1 MVKVSGYFLWEML
14 EGRELFRNRT
24 RGEFN
29 RNSQEHKGIMTEIYS
44 NASPRLKEL
53 CQEEAERMNKDKK
66 EEKNYAKALGN
77 LRAQLTRL
85 TAGGSRARLT
95 TPKKAATP
103 KEPPANL
110 SLAEFLASLEEH
122 EELKVEKTSS
132 QLEMSNVY
140 KVPSCTYTVETAPE
154 CLTYMSREGVNWR
167 RVSNSTQFTCDLRSR
182 TRELKSP
189 ENPFN
194 TRFFFLSLFPHTIAF
209 YKDHLLVSPF
219 EISLTEF
226 SFSQGITDQKI
237 WFCRFDLHKVYGE
250 EGEKGIP
257 EWNKVEIAHMERC
270 IGRPVFPNE
279 RSWSIK
285 DPDVVWK
292 EMLEFLGKR
301 KQENSKIIYDVE
313 QHNYIMPAVHYL
325 AHYKDDL
332 ETPDQ
337 LNTFMHLLLCV
348 QDLALSFNRLFG
360 TCKDLHPFAVD
371 RFFVRPLK
379 PLDNRFYCSKH
390 DIFKGHNNENGR
402 LHCPL
407 AHAARM
413 VHSLYHF
420 AMICRFDQFSFH
432 PTKHTYCRSL
442 DLNELYSM
450 GSTFSLPTQAELTLP
465 VAAPETTA
473 PCGRVWSVEDYMMK
487 SLQEMK
493 TMEMQTRNGQ
503 EALQNDGPNGQM
515 EQRNGNR
522 FNPRFVPQNLHAALR
537 AEGFTANQHPQRP
550 VTYRDE
556 QPSYLSKT
564 GNRRMEM

>member
-44 NASPRLKEL
+44 KASPRLKEL

-66 EEKNYAKALGN
+66 EGKNYAKALGN

-85 TAGGSRARLT
+85 TAEGSRPRLT
-95 TPKKAATP
+95 TSKRAATP
-103 KEPPANL
+103 KELPANL

-122 EELKVEKTSS
+122 EELKV
-132 QLEMSNVY
+132 
-140 KVPSCTYTVETAPE
+140 
-154 CLTYMSREGVNWR
+154 LTYMSREGVNWR

-226 SFSQGITDQKI
+226 SFSQGITGQKI
-237 WFCRFDLHKVYGE
+237 WLCRFDLHKVYGE

-257 EWNKVEIAHMERC
+257 EWNKMEIAHMEHC

-313 QHNYIMPAVHYL
+313 QHNYVMPAVHYL

-332 ETPDQ
+332 ETPEQ

-360 TCKDLHPFAVD
+360 ACKDLHPFAVD

-390 DIFKGHNNENGR
+390 DIFKGRNNENGR

-432 PTKHTYCRSL
+432 PTKHTYCSSL
-442 DLNELYSM
+442 DPNELYSM

-487 SLQEMK
+487 SLQEMEK
-493 TMEMQTRNGQ
+493 MERRKEIELQTRNGQ
-503 EALQNDGPNGQM
+503 EEALQNGSLNGQM
-515 EQRNGNR
+515 EQRSGNR
-522 FNPRFVPQNLHAALR
+522 FDPRFVPQNLHAALR